1 MGDIVLLNL
10 IGIKVVLVHGGGPHI
25 KEVLDRVGIE
35 SKFIDG
41 LRVTDAETMKIV
53 QMVLA
58 GQVNKDL
65 VSLIG
70 SMGGNAIGLCGLD
83 DRMIRVR
90 KQSDDLGFVGKIT
103 SLDVEII
110 QDNLDKGYIPVIAT
124 IGTDKN
130 GQAYN
135 INADTAAAEIAGAL
149 NAECMVSMTNIDGVL
164 RDKDDPSSLITD
176 LTLAQ
181 ADQLKKEGVIAGGMI
196 PKVQCCID
204 AIQAGVK
211 KVFIVNGMV
220 PHAILIELLTEEGLG
235 TMFVNKYSEAAER
248 LLHEKKEMCELAMDF
263 KAADKEYIV
272 NVYNR
277 MDAVLDHG
285 KGSVLY
291 DVNGKEYIDLS
302 AGIAVNVFGAAT
314 TSGKTP

>member
-1 MGDIVLLNL
+1 MTEYKDIAMHDIQSVTNAQKAQILMNALPYIKKYSGKIVVVKYGGNAMVNESLKRAVMGDIVLLNL

-149 NAECMVSMTNIDGVL
+149 NAECMVSMTNLDGVL

-235 TMFVNKYSEAAER
+235 TMFVNKYSEGR
-248 LLHEKKEMCELAMDF
+248 
-263 KAADKEYIV
+263 
-272 NVYNR
+272 
-277 MDAVLDHG
+277 
-285 KGSVLY
+285 
-291 DVNGKEYIDLS
+291 
-302 AGIAVNVFGAAT
+302 
-314 TSGKTP
+314 

>member
-1 MGDIVLLNL
+1 MTEYKDIAMHDIQSVTNAQKAQILMNALPYIKKYSGKIIVVKYGGNAMVNESLKRAVMGDIVLLNL

-135 INADTAAAEIAGAL
+135 INADTATAEIAGAL

-235 TMFVNKYSEAAER
+235 TMFVNKYSEGR
-248 LLHEKKEMCELAMDF
+248 
-263 KAADKEYIV
+263 
-272 NVYNR
+272 
-277 MDAVLDHG
+277 
-285 KGSVLY
+285 
-291 DVNGKEYIDLS
+291 
-302 AGIAVNVFGAAT
+302 
-314 TSGKTP
+314 

>member
-1 MGDIVLLNL
+1 MGMEDKNIAAHDVQSVTNAQKAQILMNALPYIKKYSGKIVVIKYGGNAMINESLKRAVMGDILLLNL

-65 VSLIG
+65 VSLLG

-83 DRMIRVR
+83 DRMIRVQ
-90 KQSDDLGFVGKIT
+90 KMSDDLGFVGKIT

-110 QDNLDKGYIPVIAT
+110 KDNLDKGYIPVIAT
-124 IGTDKN
+124 IGTDKD

-164 RDKDDPSSLITD
+164 RDKDDASSLIAS
-176 LTLAQ
+176 LTVEE
-181 ADQLKKEGVIAGGMI
+181 ADELKREGIIAGGMI
-196 PKVQCCID
+196 PKVQCCMD

-211 KVFIVNGMV
+211 RVFIVNGTV

-235 TMFVNKYSEAAER
+235 TMFIDS
-248 LLHEKKEMCELAMDF
+248 CS
-263 KAADKEYIV
+263 
-272 NVYNR
+272 
-277 MDAVLDHG
+277 
-285 KGSVLY
+285 GSP
-291 DVNGKEYIDLS
+291 D
-302 AGIAVNVFGAAT
+302 
-314 TSGKTP
+314 

>member
-1 MGDIVLLNL
+1 MGMEDKNIAAHDVQSITNAQKAQILMNALPYIKKYSGKIVVIKYGGNAMINESLKRAVMGDILLLNL

-65 VSLIG
+65 VSLLG

-83 DRMIRVR
+83 DRMIRVQ
-90 KQSDDLGFVGKIT
+90 KMSDDLGFVGKIT

-110 QDNLDKGYIPVIAT
+110 KDNLDKGYIPVIAT
-124 IGTDKN
+124 IGTDKD

-164 RDKDDPSSLITD
+164 RDKDDASSLIAS
-176 LTLAQ
+176 LTVEE
-181 ADQLKKEGVIAGGMI
+181 ADELKQEGIIAGGMI

-211 KVFIVNGMV
+211 RVFIVNGTV

-235 TMFVNKYSEAAER
+235 TMFIDS
-248 LLHEKKEMCELAMDF
+248 CSGS
-263 KAADKEYIV
+263 
-272 NVYNR
+272 
-277 MDAVLDHG
+277 LD
-285 KGSVLY
+285 
-291 DVNGKEYIDLS
+291 
-302 AGIAVNVFGAAT
+302 
-314 TSGKTP
+314 

>member
-1 MGDIVLLNL
+1 MGMEDKNIAAHDVQSVTNAQKAQILMNALPYIKKYSGKIVVIKYGGNAMINESLKRAVMGDILLLNL

-65 VSLIG
+65 VSLLG

-83 DRMIRVR
+83 DRMIRVQ
-90 KQSDDLGFVGKIT
+90 KMSDDLGFVGKIT

-110 QDNLDKGYIPVIAT
+110 KDNLDKGYIPVIAT
-124 IGTDKN
+124 IGTDKD

-164 RDKDDPSSLITD
+164 RDKDDASSLIAS
-176 LTLAQ
+176 LTVEE
-181 ADQLKKEGVIAGGMI
+181 ADELKREGIIAGGMI

-211 KVFIVNGMV
+211 RVFIVNGTV

-235 TMFVNKYSEAAER
+235 TMFIDS
-248 LLHEKKEMCELAMDF
+248 CS
-263 KAADKEYIV
+263 
-272 NVYNR
+272 
-277 MDAVLDHG
+277 
-285 KGSVLY
+285 GSP
-291 DVNGKEYIDLS
+291 D
-302 AGIAVNVFGAAT
+302 
-314 TSGKTP
+314 

>member
-1 MGDIVLLNL
+1 MTEYKDIAMHDIQSVTNAQKAQILMNALPYIKKYSGKIVVVKYGGNAMVNESLKRAVMGDIVLLNL

-65 VSLIG
+65 VSLIV

-149 NAECMVSMTNIDGVL
+149 NSECMVSMTNIDGVL

-235 TMFVNKYSEAAER
+235 TMFVNKYSEGR
-248 LLHEKKEMCELAMDF
+248 
-263 KAADKEYIV
+263 
-272 NVYNR
+272 
-277 MDAVLDHG
+277 
-285 KGSVLY
+285 
-291 DVNGKEYIDLS
+291 
-302 AGIAVNVFGAAT
+302 
-314 TSGKTP
+314 

>member
-1 MGDIVLLNL
+1 MGMEDKNIAAHDVQSVTNAQKAQILMNALPYIKKYSGKIVVIKYGGNAMINESLKRAVMGDILLLNL

-65 VSLIG
+65 VSLLG

-83 DRMIRVR
+83 DRMIRVQ
-90 KQSDDLGFVGKIT
+90 KMSDDLGFVGKIT

-110 QDNLDKGYIPVIAT
+110 KDNLDKGYIPVIAT
-124 IGTDKN
+124 IGTDKD

-164 RDKDDPSSLITD
+164 RDKDDASSLIAS
-176 LTLAQ
+176 LTVEE
-181 ADQLKKEGVIAGGMI
+181 ADELKQEGIIAGGMI

-211 KVFIVNGMV
+211 RVFIVNGTV

-235 TMFVNKYSEAAER
+235 TMFIDS
-248 LLHEKKEMCELAMDF
+248 CS
-263 KAADKEYIV
+263 
-272 NVYNR
+272 
-277 MDAVLDHG
+277 
-285 KGSVLY
+285 GSP
-291 DVNGKEYIDLS
+291 D
-302 AGIAVNVFGAAT
+302 
-314 TSGKTP
+314 

>member
-1 MGDIVLLNL
+1 MQSVTNAQKAQILMNALPYIKKYSGKIVVVKYGGNAMVNESLKRAVMGDIVLLNL

-181 ADQLKKEGVIAGGMI
+181 ADELKKEGVIAGGMI

-235 TMFVNKYSEAAER
+235 TMFVNKYSEGR
-248 LLHEKKEMCELAMDF
+248 
-263 KAADKEYIV
+263 
-272 NVYNR
+272 
-277 MDAVLDHG
+277 
-285 KGSVLY
+285 
-291 DVNGKEYIDLS
+291 
-302 AGIAVNVFGAAT
+302 
-314 TSGKTP
+314 